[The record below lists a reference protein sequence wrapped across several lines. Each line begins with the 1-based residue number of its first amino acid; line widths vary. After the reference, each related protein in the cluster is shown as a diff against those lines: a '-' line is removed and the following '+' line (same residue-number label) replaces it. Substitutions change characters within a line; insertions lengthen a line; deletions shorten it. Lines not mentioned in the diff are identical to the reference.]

1 MEFLSEFV
9 GFLLQC
15 AFWYFVMSLV
25 VGFFQRRIDEKEQ
38 TFKEQY
44 ERLNHLIHRVQV
56 ERHGDVYYW
65 FDADDD
71 EFLGQGKD
79 MDEAVEQIKK
89 RFPGHIF
96 FVADK
101 AQSYRIS
108 GPDWKLTPIALK
120 ESNT

>member
-15 AFWYFVMSLV
+15 AFWYFLMSLV
-25 VGFFQRRIDEKEQ
+25 IGLFQRRLDEKEQ

-44 ERLNHLIHRVQV
+44 ERLNQLIHRVQV
-56 ERHGDVYYW
+56 EKHNEVYYW

-79 MDEAVEQIKK
+79 MDEAVAQLKK

-96 FVADK
+96 LIADK
-101 AQSYRIS
+101 TQSYRIS
-108 GPDWKLTPIALK
+108 GPDWEPVPIK
-120 ESNT
+120 MNDIKT